1 MKSPMYQ
8 VYGIKNCNTIKNA
21 LNWLKTNQISYEFH
35 DYKQKGITEEKL
47 QDWCK
52 QKGWEVLI
60 NKKGST
66 WKAYDINHQR
76 KIVNEKTAIAY
87 LLDNTSAIK
96 RPIIENEGK
105 IIALGFDETGYTL
118 LFGK

>member
-1 MKSPMYQ
+1 MIQ
-8 VYGIKNCNTIKNA
+8 VYGIKNCNTIKIT
-21 LNWLKTNQISYEFH
+21 LDCLKLNQIDFEFH
-35 DYKQKGITEEKL
+35 DYKKTGITEEKL

-52 QKGWEVLI
+52 QKGWEVLL

-76 KIVNEKTAIAY
+76 KIVNEKTAIAF
-87 LLDNTSAIK
+87 LLEKNSAIK
-96 RPIIENEGK
+96 RPIIEKDGK
-105 IIALGFDETGYTL
+105 IIAIGFDETGYTL